1 MIHRGEKNTRKV
13 GIWSR
18 ILHMVT
24 FAKTTDIPQWLKDR
38 KRSDVISK
46 ANAASKML
54 KFASEVK
61 MTQQKLRE
69 VYQIEKEY
77 EIAKIKAQEE
87 YPHVTKVMMKVI
99 SEARSI
105 KMEKMK
111 ETLTKSQ
118 FDIYSKLFRKSK
130 QYY

>member
-1 MIHRGEKNTRKV
+1 MSHREEKNTRKV
-13 GIWSR
+13 GIWSK
-18 ILHMVT
+18 IVHFVT

-61 MTQQKLRE
+61 LTQQKLRE
-69 VYQIEKEY
+69 AYQIEKEY
-77 EIAKIKAQEE
+77 EISKIKAQEE
-87 YPHVTKVMMKVI
+87 FPHVPSVMMKVI
-99 SEARSI
+99 SEARST
-105 KMEKMK
+105 KMDKMK
-111 ETLTKSQ
+111 EILTKSQ